1 MYPTKKL
8 WEVINIIRWV
18 TYKPENVLENW
29 WIACFRTKNIQQK
42 LYESDIVYIEK
53 NIVKNP
59 EKFLKNWDIL
69 VSSANSL
76 ELLWKCCLIEN
87 LTYEATLWWF
97 ITCFRSTEDINYK
110 YFYYF
115 YNSEKIQKIVRWFS
129 RKTTWI
135 ANLQLT
141 EVQNLPIPLPP
152 LPTQQKIVFKL
163 DSLFEKLDQ
172 SITLTKQNLANIE
185 ELNKSI
191 LEKIF
196 KECEEKHEK
205 RKLDEVSTIITWN
218 TPSTKF
224 PEYYWWNIL
233 WAWPTDI
240 WDNKIINFTSKT
252 LSQKWLIDWKARL
265 VKKWSVLL
273 VSIWTIWKV
282 WIAWQD
288 LTTNQQINSFEVN
301 EKISWDFLYY
311 FFQFYQKI
319 LKTLASKTVVPII
332 NKTQCSQVLIPLPP
346 LPEQQKIVEYL
357 DNIFAKNKI
366 LQEKYKQNLK
376 NFEELKQSILKQA
389 FENEDFIK

>member
-42 LYESDIVYIEK
+42 LYEGDIVYIEK

-152 LPTQQKIVFKL
+152 LSTQKLIV
-163 DSLFEKLDQ
+163 EKLDM
-172 SITLTKQNLANIE
+172 IFAEIE
-185 ELNKSI
+185 KS
-191 LEKIF
+191 
-196 KECEEKHEK
+196 
-205 RKLDEVSTIITWN
+205 
-218 TPSTKF
+218 
-224 PEYYWWNIL
+224 
-233 WAWPTDI
+233 
-240 WDNKIINFTSKT
+240 
-252 LSQKWLIDWKARL
+252 
-265 VKKWSVLL
+265 
-273 VSIWTIWKV
+273 
-282 WIAWQD
+282 
-288 LTTNQQINSFEVN
+288 
-301 EKISWDFLYY
+301 KISIKHKS
-311 FFQFYQKI
+311 KI
-319 LKTLASKTVVPII
+319 
-332 NKTQCSQVLIPLPP
+332 
-346 LPEQQKIVEYL
+346 
-357 DNIFAKNKI
+357 
-366 LQEKYKQNLK
+366 
-376 NFEELKQSILKQA
+376 
-389 FENEDFIK
+389 

>member
-8 WEVINIIRWV
+8 WEICEIKTWKKDANYSTDDWKYPFFTCWRDILKSPWYSFDTDAILIAWNWDVWACKKFKWKFEAYQR
-18 TYKPENVLENW
+18 TYVLDN
-29 WIACFRTKNIQQK
+29 FQN
-42 LYESDIVYIEK
+42 IEK
-53 NIVKNP
+53 N
-59 EKFLKNWDIL
+59 FLFYFLDWNLKK
-69 VSSANSL
+69 
-76 ELLWKCCLIEN
+76 ELLNE
-87 LTYEATLWWF
+87 TLWSAIPYIKLW
-97 ITCFRSTEDINYK
+97 S
-110 YFYYF
+110 
-115 YNSEKIQKIVRWFS
+115 
-129 RKTTWI
+129 
-135 ANLQLT
+135 LQNR
-141 EVQNLPIPLPP
+141 EIPLPP
-152 LPTQQKIVFKL
+152 LPIQQKIVVKL
-163 DSLFEKLDQ
+163 DSLFEKLDKA
-172 SITLTKQNLANIE
+172 IILTKQNLANIE
-185 ELNKSI
+185 ELNKSV

-196 KECEEKHEK
+196 KECEEKYEK
-205 RKLDEVSTIITWN
+205 RKLEEVSTIITWN

-233 WAWPTDI
+233 WAWPADI

-332 NKTQCSQVLIPLPP
+332 NKTQCSQVLIQLPP
-346 LPEQQKIVEYL
+346 LPEQQKIVEYF

-366 LQEKYKQNLK
+366 LQEKYKQDLQNL
-376 NFEELKQSILKQA
+376 EELKQSILKQA
-389 FENEDFIK
+389 FEDEDFIK